1 VPPRAIYLRVQFRHK
16 IKKLLNGQGF
26 TSARDH
32 LRRLFHPPRFPL
44 ATERIIQTIDRA
56 QFEAIH
62 RRYAVE
68 HPGEDWPKYLDL
80 ERWID
85 INIRRVCD
93 IELDLSRPKHILDLG
108 CGAGY
113 FAYIAQLLGHHV
125 LGLDIDDLPMFAEIT
140 RLLGVRRVIW
150 RIRPFVPLP
159 DLGEKFDLITA
170 FLICFN
176 DHKQS
181 DLWGVP
187 EWEFFLNDLARHLA
201 PRGWVWLELNR
212 EYDGT
217 CYTPELREFFESR
230 GAKIHEHKVIFNSG
244 LGAPASTLPVVR

>member
-1 VPPRAIYLRVQFRHK
+1 MPTRAIYLRVQFRHK
-16 IKKLLNGQGF
+16 IKKLLNGQGLA
-26 TSARDH
+26 SARRH
-32 LRRLFHPPRFPL
+32 LQRFFHPPRFPL
-44 ATERIIQTIDRA
+44 TTERIIQTIDRA

-85 INIRRVCD
+85 INIRRVRE
-93 IELDLSRPKHILDLG
+93 IELDLSRAKRILDLG
-108 CGAGY
+108 CGTGY
-113 FAYIAQLLGHHV
+113 FACIAQLLGHDV
-125 LGLDIDDLPMFAEIT
+125 VGLDIDGLPMFAEIT
-140 RLLGVRRVIW
+140 QLLGVRRVIW
-150 RIRPFVPLP
+150 RIHPFVPLP
-159 DLGEKFDLITA
+159 QLGEKFDLITA

-176 DHKQS
+176 SHKQS
-181 DLWGVP
+181 ELWGVP

-217 CYTPELREFFESR
+217 CYTPELREFFALR
-230 GAKIHEHKVIFNSG
+230 GAKIDEHKVIFNSA
-244 LGAPASTLPVVR
+244 LGAPASTLPVAR

>member
-1 VPPRAIYLRVQFRHK
+1 MPPRAIYLRVQFRHK

-93 IELDLSRPKHILDLG
+93 IELDLSRPRRILDLG

-113 FAYIAQLLGHHV
+113 FAYIAQLLGHDV
-125 LGLDIDDLPMFAEIT
+125 LGLDIDRLPMFREST
-140 RLLGVRRVIW
+140 ELLGVRRVIW
-150 RIRPFVPLP
+150 QIKAFDPLP
-159 DLGEKFDLITA
+159 DLGKFDLITA

-176 DHKQS
+176 RHKQANV
-181 DLWGVP
+181 WGVP
-187 EWEFFLNDLARHLA
+187 EWEFFLNDLAKHLT
-201 PRGWVWLELNR
+201 PRGRVWLELNQ

-217 CYTPELREFFESR
+217 FYTPELKEFFQKR
-230 GAKIHEHKVIFNSG
+230 AAKIDRHKVIFKSA
-244 LGAPASTLPVVR
+244 LPSPVSASPVVR